1 MKLKIGDY
9 IKEEFTISQNQVNQF
24 AELTG
29 DKNPLHIDAFY
40 ASKTRFKKPIVHGL
54 FTVTAMAKIMGTKF
68 PGEGTIHVSQNYSFK
83 KPVFPETKY
92 IVYIELIKVLKK
104 KHLGFFKTQIIDKKS
119 GKIIIDGTGMALHD
133 KKL

>member
-1 MKLKIGDY
+1 MKLKIGDH
-9 IKEEFTISQNQVNQF
+9 IKEVFTISQHQVNQF

-29 DKNPLHIDAFY
+29 DKNPLHIDALY

-54 FTVTAMAKIMGTKF
+54 FTVTTMAKIMGTKF

-83 KPVFPETKY
+83 KPVFPETEY
-92 IVYIELIKVLKK
+92 IVYVELIKVFKK
-104 KHLGFFKTQIIDKKS
+104 KHLGVFKTQIIDKNS
-119 GKIIIDGTGMALHD
+119 EQLIIDGTGLVLNE